1 MKPTMAILE
10 RLESNSKNNH
20 DQIFTRVFRYLLRPE
35 IYFMAYKKLYAN
47 KGSETKGVN
56 DDTADKCSEK

>member
-47 KGSETKGVN
+47 KGSEIGRASCRERVS
-56 DDTADKCSEK
+56 AEV